1 MMLPNQFGVLGSALG
16 GFIGRF
22 LATLCALARSTFL
35 VNKGVLRMLFESEW
49 TSLHRSLALIA
60 SNE

>member
-1 MMLPNQFGVLGSALG
+1 MMLSNQFGVLGSALG
-16 GFIGRF
+16 GLIGRF

-49 TSLHRSLALIA
+49 TNLHWSLALIA
-60 SNE
+60 SSE